1 MRKKNN
7 KDTVFS
13 LAEVVV
19 IVIIAILFGGV
30 VGSLITISVNGTD
43 ENLDEFYSTYD
54 SIVNEYYK
62 KVDKSKLIDSAIEGM
77 MNYLGDPYSTYMNSK
92 ESESFNQTV
101 NGEYKGIGATIGMVS
116 GSPTVVSLFDSS
128 PAKEAGIKVGDVI
141 VKVDGKSIKEKSLD
155 QIITMIKKKSKVKL
169 TVLRDGKEKSF
180 NLKLDSVVI
189 PSVSS
194 KVFNKDNKKIG
205 LITVSVF
212 AANTYDQ
219 FKDKLDALEKKKID
233 SLVIDVRDNP
243 GGHLTQVNKI
253 VSLFLAK
260 DKVICQIESNG
271 KKTKIYSYNNEKRT
285 YPVAVL
291 INKDSASASEI
302 LAGAMKESYKAKII
316 GEKSYGKGTVQKE
329 YFLSSGSSIKYTT
342 EKWLTPKGNSINK
355 KGITPDITVKL
366 DDKYKEDPTDENDN
380 QLQTALTELLKKD

>member
-77 MNYLGDPYSTYMNSK
+77 MNYLGDPYSAYMNSK

-189 PSVSS
+189 KSVSS
-194 KVFNKDNKKIG
+194 KVFNN
-205 LITVSVF
+205 
-212 AANTYDQ
+212 
-219 FKDKLDALEKKKID
+219 
-233 SLVIDVRDNP
+233 
-243 GGHLTQVNKI
+243 
-253 VSLFLAK
+253 
-260 DKVICQIESNG
+260 C
-271 KKTKIYSYNNEKRT
+271 
-285 YPVAVL
+285 
-291 INKDSASASEI
+291 
-302 LAGAMKESYKAKII
+302 
-316 GEKSYGKGTVQKE
+316 
-329 YFLSSGSSIKYTT
+329 
-342 EKWLTPKGNSINK
+342 
-355 KGITPDITVKL
+355 
-366 DDKYKEDPTDENDN
+366 
-380 QLQTALTELLKKD
+380 